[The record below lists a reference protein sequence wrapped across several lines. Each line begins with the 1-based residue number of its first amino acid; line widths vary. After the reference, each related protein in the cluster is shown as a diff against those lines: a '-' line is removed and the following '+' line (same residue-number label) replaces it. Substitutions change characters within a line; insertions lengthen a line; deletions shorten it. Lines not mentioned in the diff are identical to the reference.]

1 MTQINININTNIM
14 LGDILGFLGIYVYS
28 FWLLQQFF
36 TKSDIVSSIVLCTML
51 YIIIAAIS
59 IVHCL
64 WRFEIGY

>member
-51 YIIIAAIS
+51 YTIIAAIS

-64 WRFEIGY
+64 WRFEIGD

>member
-51 YIIIAAIS
+51 YIIIASIS

-64 WRFEIGY
+64 WRFEIGD